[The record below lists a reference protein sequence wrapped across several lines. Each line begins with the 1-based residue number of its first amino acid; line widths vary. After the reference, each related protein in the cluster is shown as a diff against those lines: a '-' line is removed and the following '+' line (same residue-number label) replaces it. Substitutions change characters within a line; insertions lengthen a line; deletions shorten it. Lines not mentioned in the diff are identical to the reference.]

1 MSQLDRVDLDESDDE
16 EPPMFGAEKR
26 PLRAWDDNSD
36 DEGLGDK
43 ENSGKAKGAGEDQA
57 KDKDKDKDAAE
68 GEGEVE
74 LKKKARKKARV
85 FNEDVITNRDG
96 LLRIYQEFPMS
107 CKFRGRGKETE
118 DLKRLLG
125 LYKEWAFQLY
135 PNLALPD
142 ILERCDSLGGRGKV
156 RSHME
161 QLRDRERCRYL
172 NEVLRVPISEIRMRV
187 LNTASPNAK
196 ADMTSPEATSPAA
209 FGHDFFGDDEALL
222 ESPVGHI
229 PGFDAELLG
238 SGRRLGDYDD
248 HGIDLDAIE
257 AIEIEAAKAK
267 SKAGK
272 SKADQ
277 DEEEE
282 EKATFDF
289 ASGGNADLD
298 VDDEDDFFDAFDV
311 NEQLPEQVP
320 EQQQQQQQE
329 EGVEEENEE

>member
-1 MSQLDRVDLDESDDE
+1 MSLLDRVDLDESDDE

-26 PLRAWDDNSD
+26 PLRAWDDDNSE
-36 DEGLGDK
+36 DEGAGDK
-43 ENSGKAKGAGEDQA
+43 ENSGKANAKGAGEDQT
-57 KDKDKDKDAAE
+57 KDKDKDAVE

-125 LYKEWAFQLY
+125 LYKEWAFQLH

-187 LNTASPNAK
+187 LNAASPNAK
-196 ADMTSPEATSPAA
+196 ADMTSPEATSPA
-209 FGHDFFGDDEALL
+209 FGDDFFGDDEALL
-222 ESPVGHI
+222 ESPVGQI

-248 HGIDLDAIE
+248 GIDLDAIE
-257 AIEIEAAKAK
+257 AIERAANKAK
-267 SKAGK
+267 SRAGR
-272 SKADQ
+272 
-277 DEEEE
+277 DEEGEDEE
-282 EKATFDF
+282 ATFDF
-289 ASGGNADLD
+289 ASGAKTDLN
-298 VDDEDDFFDAFDV
+298 VDDEDDFFNAFDE

-320 EQQQQQQQE
+320 GQQQQE
-329 EGVEEENEE
+329 EEEENEE